1 MKVATFNARAETVAE
16 KPMFRSAFEKTRCLI
31 PASRYYEWQNT
42 PGGKQPYYFTRRD
55 GQPVTIAGLWDQWH
69 EKLLGEVIKSCAMV
83 ITGPNQFVAE
93 VHDRMP

>member
-1 MKVATFNARAETVAE
+1 LEFQPLDRVVLC
-16 KPMFRSAFEKTRCLI
+16 KT
-31 PASRYYEWQNT
+31 SHE
-42 PGGKQPYYFTRRD
+42 GGRRN